1 MGAAHPR
8 RTTMR
13 IGFIGVGNMGAAM
26 CRNLLEAGH
35 KVAVYARSERSRQR
49 AGALGAALAETPADL
64 AAEAEL
70 VITMVTGTADV
81 EALAL
86 GPKGIVH
93 GAQPGAVLIDMSTI
107 SPEATRRIA
116 ATLGEHGVEML
127 DAPVSGSIERAA
139 NGTLTIFIGGEDAL
153 LARMRP
159 LLETL
164 GETLFHM
171 GPIGSGQATKLANQI
186 CQLANLQGA
195 AEALLFAA
203 EQGVDPARVREAV
216 LTGLGASTMLDS
228 LGRKM
233 VERDFEAGIVAAL
246 HHKDLGVAVQL
257 AHRSGLALP
266 VTAQVSQQLNALIG
280 NGWGHLDTSALLMVL
295 ERAAGR
301 SKDKG

>member
-1 MGAAHPR
+1 
-8 RTTMR
+8 MR

>member
-1 MGAAHPR
+1 
-8 RTTMR
+8 MR

-280 NGWGHLDTSALLMVL
+280 NGWGYLDTSALLMVL

>member
-1 MGAAHPR
+1 
-8 RTTMR
+8 MR

-171 GPIGSGQATKLANQI
+171 GPIGAGQATKLANQI

-280 NGWGHLDTSALLMVL
+280 NGWGYLDTSALLMVL